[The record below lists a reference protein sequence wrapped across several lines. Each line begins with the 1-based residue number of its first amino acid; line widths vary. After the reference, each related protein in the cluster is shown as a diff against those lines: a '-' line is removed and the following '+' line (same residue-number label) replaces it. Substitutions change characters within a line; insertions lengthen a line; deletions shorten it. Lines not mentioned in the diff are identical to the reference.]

1 MLVQLM
7 PNGTRAEQSSLH
19 MSHHHVVSYVHIE
32 MKCKYVVCLSEDS
45 LRQRHLYKAVVEP
58 GHLV

>member
-1 MLVQLM
+1 MPFHFVKSYVCMLVQLM

-19 MSHHHVVSYVHIE
+19 MSHHHVVSYMHIE

-45 LRQRHLYKAVVEP
+45 F
-58 GHLV
+58 